1 MFEYI
6 IGNIVKIGED
16 YLVLESNN
24 IGYRI
29 NTSYNS
35 ISQLENNRINQKII
49 TSLHT
54 REDGM
59 FLYGFSSEEEMEMFN
74 LLLKVSKIGPKIAIG
89 ILSLLKTNTLKKAI
103 INKDIETLS
112 KAPGIGKKTAE
123 RMVLE
128 LKDKINDLDI
138 AIDEDDDLC
147 EIIRI
152 DGCKEAI
159 QGLMTL
165 GYSKFE
171 VEKIVRSF
179 EDEKM
184 SVEDIIR
191 ESLKKLSKG

>member
-6 IGNIVKIGED
+6 IGNIVKTGDD

-35 ISQLENNRINQKII
+35 LIQLEGSRENQKII
-49 TSLHT
+49 TSLHI

-74 LLLKVSKIGPKIAIG
+74 MLLKVSKIGPKIAIG
-89 ILSLLKTNTLKKAI
+89 ILSILKPNTLKKAI
-103 INKDIETLS
+103 LNKDVETLS

-128 LKDKINDLDI
+128 LKDKIDDSDI
-138 AIDEDDDLC
+138 CLEDD
-147 EIIRI
+147 EISGIVRI

-159 QGLMTL
+159 EALMSL

-179 EDEKM
+179 ENEKL
-184 SVEDIIR
+184 SVENIIR
-191 ESLKKLSKG
+191 ESLKKLSKS